1 PASGVVPQ
9 PMAAMGKE
17 PMLANDKKLD
27 HLREVAQVTKQA
39 AVDGPKGRPQ
49 NAPRFPATFQDG
61 TSNTIRLPEEAA
73 GKVNWNLAGQ
83 LAKEGKDVL
92 NRRDQAFAD
101 DEMRFAGGRRARA
114 GEKKT
119 ALPPPMVVRE
129 YAHMHP
135 HGESNIRADFT
146 ETLLWQPVLV

>member
-1 PASGVVPQ
+1 
-9 PMAAMGKE
+9 MRAADRQLVGLRTE
-17 PMLANDKKLD
+17 PVLGNDKKLH

-83 LAKEGKDVL
+83 SAKEGKDAL

-101 DEMRFAGGRRARA
+101 DEMRF
-114 GEKKT
+114 
-119 ALPPPMVVRE
+119 
-129 YAHMHP
+129 
-135 HGESNIRADFT
+135 
-146 ETLLWQPVLV
+146 